1 MDSLW
6 LKSYGNN
13 NKFDVLNDNIDTD
26 VCVIGSGIFGT
37 TCAYYLSK
45 LGFKVVLVDKGAL
58 GHGTTGF
65 STGKITSQH
74 GLFYDYLINSFG
86 MDFAYDYLNANE
98 DAIENIKKIIDYE
111 NIKCDF
117 EFKNNFVYTT
127 KTSDLEHLQKEK
139 LALENLNYSC
149 DLVSKTSLP
158 FDIQGALC
166 FKNQAQFNPTKYIN
180 SLYVSILNNKGVIFS
195 NTLITDVKQDD
206 DFCYVYN
213 YDNIIKSKFVIIAT
227 HFPFINVPGFYFTK
241 MYQSTSYALAI
252 DTKKTLPSGMYIS
265 SSEPIFSFRT
275 AKYDGKDLLIVVGAD
290 HKTGNSVN
298 YESTYGVLENEIKK
312 YYPDYNILFK
322 WSSNDCISLDKLPY
336 VGTFSSLTPNIFVG
350 TGFKKWG
357 FTSSNI
363 AANIIVDKICGNYN
377 KYAYLFDSS
386 RLKPIKNF
394 KELKNMSVQTS
405 KSLIFDKFKVKD
417 YDFGNVSND
426 SGTVVKIDG
435 INVGI
440 YKDRQGN
447 IFPIN
452 PVCSHLGCL
461 LSWNN
466 ADKTWDCPC
475 HGSRFNYKGECISDP
490 AFKDLEKF
498 F

>member
-1 MDSLW
+1 
-6 LKSYGNN
+6 
-13 NKFDVLNDNIDTD
+13 
-26 VCVIGSGIFGT
+26 
-37 TCAYYLSK
+37 
-45 LGFKVVLVDKGAL
+45 
-58 GHGTTGF
+58 
-65 STGKITSQH
+65 
-74 GLFYDYLINSFG
+74 
-86 MDFAYDYLNANE
+86 
-98 DAIENIKKIIDYE
+98 
-111 NIKCDF
+111 
-117 EFKNNFVYTT
+117 
-127 KTSDLEHLQKEK
+127 
-139 LALENLNYSC
+139 
-149 DLVSKTSLP
+149 
-158 FDIQGALC
+158 
-166 FKNQAQFNPTKYIN
+166 
-180 SLYVSILNNKGVIFS
+180 
-195 NTLITDVKQDD
+195 
-206 DFCYVYN
+206 
-213 YDNIIKSKFVIIAT
+213 
-227 HFPFINVPGFYFTK
+227 
-241 MYQSTSYALAI
+241 
-252 DTKKTLPSGMYIS
+252 MYIS

-417 YDFGNVSND
+417 YDFSNVSND